1 MKFYFNIKHR
11 GLFGNTLIQL
21 DKMTAQWARQ
31 SECQGLMDKVIK
43 LKKDTITAQY
53 SGVDINI
60 YPSLCGYLQAVS
72 YILAAHYPKQAQEW
86 LINEANTLENDLP
99 FVILKYSKPKEE
111 Q

>member
-1 MKFYFNIKHR
+1 MKFHFNIKHR
-11 GLFGNTLIQL
+11 GMFVDLQM
-21 DKMTAQWARQ
+21 MTAQWARQ

-43 LKKDTITAQY
+43 LKRDTITAQHP
-53 SGVDINI
+53 GANINV

-72 YILAAHYPKQAQEW
+72 YILAAHYPKEAQEW
-86 LINEANTLENDLP
+86 LIKEANTLENDLP

>member
-11 GLFGNTLIQL
+11 GLFGNTLVQL
-21 DKMTAQWARQ
+21 DMMTAQCARQ

-43 LKKDTITAQY
+43 LKKDTITAQHP
-53 SGVDINI
+53 GVNINV

-99 FVILKYSKPKEE
+99 FVILKYSKSKEDE
-111 Q
+111 